1 MPYCFTLQLI
11 AIPLTRKRIP
21 MTLNDYKL
29 LTQQAIALIE
39 DETDL
44 VANLSNLS
52 ALLNLNLVNINWVG
66 FYLLK
71 DQQLVLGPFQG
82 KPACIRIPL
91 DKGVCGKAFS
101 TNTVQRIA
109 DVHEFPGHIACDA
122 ASRSE
127 IVIPVTIKGQV
138 AAVLDI
144 DSPIESRFSQQ
155 DQDGLTYFVEQ
166 IQTYL

>member
-1 MPYCFTLQLI
+1 
-11 AIPLTRKRIP
+11 

-29 LTQQAIALIE
+29 LSQQAIALIE

-44 VANLSNLS
+44 IANLSNLS
-52 ALLNLNLVNINWVG
+52 ALLNLNLDNINWVG

-71 DQQLVLGPFQG
+71 HEQLVLGPFQG

-91 DKGVCGKAFS
+91 DKGVCGKAIS
-101 TNTVQRIA
+101 TNTIQRIA

-122 ASRSE
+122 ESRSE
-127 IVIPVTIKGQV
+127 IVVPVNIQGQL

-144 DSPIESRFSQQ
+144 DSPIENRFSQQ
-155 DQDGLTYFVEQ
+155 DQDGLSYFVEQ
-166 IQTYL
+166 VQRYL